1 VYRRVVLVIMG
12 CYCLNILE
20 CSNRCAYQLPL
31 VLLIGLQ
38 SVVSSDRSNNSQR
51 LCFFGFFV
59 SVNMKVCAQFLHYYI
74 YAFWFFLKIG
84 IEVSL
89 WGYNANKFNGNW
101 RLTTP
106 EILLQCMSIFVASFQ
121 VI

>member
-1 VYRRVVLVIMG
+1 MG
-12 CYCLNILE
+12 CLNFLE
-20 CSNRCAYQLPL
+20 CCSNRCAYQLPL
-31 VLLIGLQ
+31 VLLIDLQ
-38 SVVSSDRSNNSQR
+38 SYCSQFRYKSNSSER
-51 LCFFGFFV
+51 LWVFFLILL
-59 SVNMKVCAQFLHYYI
+59 SAKVCAQFLHYYL

-84 IEVSL
+84 IEVAL
-89 WGYNANKFNGNW
+89 WGDNANKFNGNW

>member
-1 VYRRVVLVIMG
+1 L
-12 CYCLNILE
+12 
-20 CSNRCAYQLPL
+20 
-31 VLLIGLQ
+31 
-38 SVVSSDRSNNSQR
+38 
-51 LCFFGFFV
+51 GFFDIIV
-59 SVNMKVCAQFLHYYI
+59 SENEGMCSVSPLL

-84 IEVSL
+84 IEVAL
-89 WGYNANKFNGNW
+89 WGDNANKFNGNW